1 MIIFKFVTDPTRKQ
15 SSLKNNQYPGAS
27 VVYNMNQDKIKL
39 IIASNIM
46 HIGGAE
52 RTVQTLA
59 LNLDKEIF
67 DVTVLCMEDGGGRV
81 EELLRGG
88 VKVLIGNG
96 AIEKIKELI
105 PEPDV
110 DILHFH
116 RSGHKEGL
124 HIEVLEYL
132 RPKKVMETN
141 VFAFDDDVLG
151 AKFNLRVYKSMMMLT
166 QRAWKNRVIKKDWWK
181 KERVIYNPV
190 TLDKFNAY
198 KLDKEVIQEKRRALG
213 IDDNNIVIGR
223 VGRNDPVKWGD
234 LILAALPYIKKGLPN
249 VKIIFRTAP
258 VNRLGW
264 LKYKGYLGKNVI
276 VLPETNNEK
285 EISETYQLLDIY
297 VHTTRRGEAFGNTL
311 NEAMAWELPII
322 VENTPHWDN
331 GQLEQVKNDVNGFV
345 IQSVGGLMA
354 ALKKLV
360 EDKVER
366 ARLGSNGR
374 KRVENNFGQNIGIEQ
389 YELAYKNL
397 MGMISEAELQ
407 KDIFPSIEEVESYA
421 REYGKLKRVDYPH
434 ELSALAELRFFKDKL
449 KWRLYDSLV
458 ARGFLKKPKL

>member
-1 MIIFKFVTDPTRKQ
+1 
-15 SSLKNNQYPGAS
+15 
-27 VVYNMNQDKIKL
+27 MNQGKIKL

-59 LNLDKEIF
+59 LNLDKEVF

-81 EELLRGG
+81 DELLRNG
-88 VKVLIGNG
+88 VKVLVGNG
-96 AIEKIKELI
+96 TIEKIKELI
-105 PEPDV
+105 PNPDV

-116 RSGHKEGL
+116 RSGHKENL

-132 RPKKVMETN
+132 QPKKVMETN
-141 VFAFDDDVLG
+141 VFAFDDEILG
-151 AKFNLRVYKSMMMLT
+151 PKFDLRVYKSMMMLT
-166 QRAWKNRVIKKDWWK
+166 QRAWSGKAMKKDWWK

-190 TLDKFNAY
+190 TLDKFGAY
-198 KLDKEVIQEKRRALG
+198 KLDGKTIQEKRRVLG
-213 IDDNNIVIGR
+213 IGENDIVIGR

-234 LILAALPYIKKGLPN
+234 LILAALPYIKKELPQ

-258 VNRLGW
+258 ANRLGW
-264 LKYKGYLGKNVI
+264 LKAKGYLGKNVI
-276 VLPETNNEK
+276 VLPETSNEK

-345 IQSVGGLMA
+345 VQSVGGLMA

-360 EDKVER
+360 EDKAER
-366 ARLGSNGR
+366 VKLGTNGR
-374 KRVENNFGQNIGIEQ
+374 KRVENNFGQKIGIGQ
-389 YELAYKNL
+389 YELAYKDL
-397 MGMISEAELQ
+397 VGVISGVELQ
-407 KDIFPSIEEVESYA
+407 KDIFPSIEEIESYA
-421 REYGKLKRVDYPH
+421 REYGNLEKIDYPH
-434 ELSALAELRFFKDKL
+434 ELSVFAELGFFKDKL

-458 ARGFLKKPKL
+458 ARGFLKKHEL

>member
-1 MIIFKFVTDPTRKQ
+1 
-15 SSLKNNQYPGAS
+15 
-27 VVYNMNQDKIKL
+27 MNQNKIKL

-59 LNLDKEIF
+59 LNLDKELF

-81 EELLRGG
+81 DELLQNG

-96 AIEKIKELI
+96 TIEKIKELI
-105 PEPDV
+105 PDPEV

-116 RSGHKEGL
+116 RSGHKENL
-124 HIEVLEYL
+124 HLEVTEYL
-132 RPKKVMETN
+132 APKKIMETN
-141 VFAFDDDVLG
+141 VFAFEDDVLG
-151 AKFNLRVYKSMMMLT
+151 PKFDLRVYKSMMMLT
-166 QRAWKNRVIKKDWWK
+166 QRAWHNKTVNKDWWK

-198 KLDKEVIQEKRRALG
+198 KLDGDAIKEKRRALG
-213 IDDNNIVIGR
+213 FGNEDIIIGR

-234 LILAALPYIKKGLPN
+234 LILSALPYITKELPD
-249 VKIIFRTAP
+249 VKIVFRTAP
-258 VNRLGW
+258 ANRMKW
-264 LKYKGYLGKNVI
+264 LKDKGYLGKNVI
-276 VLPETNNEK
+276 VLPETSNEK

-345 IQSVGGLMA
+345 VQSVGGLMA

-360 EDKVER
+360 EDKAER
-366 ARLGSNGR
+366 VRLGSNGR
-374 KRVENNFGQNIGIEQ
+374 KRVENNFGQKIGIGQ

-397 MGMISEAELQ
+397 MGMIGEADLQ
-407 KDIFPSIEEVESYA
+407 KDIFPSIEEIESYA
-421 REYGKLKRVDYPH
+421 REYGNLKKMDYPH
-434 ELSALAELRFFKDKL
+434 QLSVLAELILFKDKL

-458 ARGFLKKPKL
+458 ARGFLKKPQL

>member
-1 MIIFKFVTDPTRKQ
+1 MI
-15 SSLKNNQYPGAS
+15 KNR
-27 VVYNMNQDKIKL
+27 IKL

-59 LNLDKEIF
+59 LNLDKDIF

-81 EELLRGG
+81 DELLQGG
-88 VKVLIGNG
+88 MKVLIGNG
-96 AIEKIKELI
+96 TIEKIKELI
-105 PEPDV
+105 PGPDV

-116 RSGHKEGL
+116 RSGHKENL
-124 HIEVLEYL
+124 HMEVMEYL
-132 RPKKVMETN
+132 QPKKVMETN
-141 VFAFDDDVLG
+141 VFAFDDDMLG
-151 AKFNLRVYKSMMMLT
+151 PKFDLRVYKSMMMLT
-166 QRAWKNRVIKKDWWK
+166 QRVWKDKVVNKDWWK

-198 KLDKEVIQEKRRALG
+198 KLDEKSIQEKRRALG
-213 IDDNNIVIGR
+213 IGEDDVVIGR

-234 LILAALPYIKKGLPN
+234 LILTALPYIKKELPN

-258 VNRLGW
+258 ANRLGW
-264 LKYKGYLGKNVI
+264 LKDKGYLGNNII

-285 EISETYQLLDIY
+285 EISETYQLMDIY
-297 VHTTRRGEAFGNTL
+297 AHTTRRGEAFGNTL

-345 IQSVGGLMA
+345 VQSVGGLMA

-360 EDKVER
+360 EDKAER
-366 ARLGSNGR
+366 VRLGSNGR
-374 KRVENNFGQNIGIEQ
+374 KRVENNFSQNIGIGQ
-389 YELAYKNL
+389 YELAYKYL
-397 MGMISEAELQ
+397 MGMVDEADFQ
-407 KDIFPSIEEVESYA
+407 KNIFPSIEEVELYA
-421 REYGKLKRVDYPH
+421 REYGKLKRIDYPH
-434 ELSALAELRFFKDKL
+434 QLSILAELRLLKDKL

-458 ARGFLKKPKL
+458 ARGILNKPQL